1 MAAEHHNPNTRAP
14 EGPGL
19 CVAAALALLGL
30 ATAVFPLLPRAWAA
44 GMYDGTYHG
53 QLTADGNNATNC
65 AKAAPI
71 QMTVTN
77 DQLEYHHF
85 NNAVIHAAVA
95 PDGRFS
101 GTAQSAYSSGRNTLM
116 VLTLTGQIAGGGI
129 AAKMSVSS
137 FCNYALSLK
146 KFL

>member
-1 MAAEHHNPNTRAP
+1 MAGTALRA
-14 EGPGL
+14 GG
-19 CVAAALALLGL
+19 VAFAVFAALLLGAQT
-30 ATAVFPLLPRAWAA
+30 ATAA

-65 AKAAPI
+65 AKAAPVQI
-71 QMTVTN
+71 VVTN

-101 GTAQSAYSSGRNTLM
+101 GSAQSAYSSGRNTPM
-116 VLTLTGQIAGGGI
+116 ILTLAGQIAGGAI
-129 AAKMSVSS
+129 AAKASVSNS
-137 FCNYALSLK
+137 CSYALSLK
-146 KFL
+146 KF